1 MKIAK
6 RRRREFKTDYI
17 ARFGLLKSGFPRLV
31 VRKTDH
37 YLIAHIVISKEAQ
50 DSTIAYAN
58 SKDLSK
64 FGWSLNPKN
73 LAAAY
78 LSGFLLGKKYLKN
91 NKKSEKLILDS
102 GLQRSTKESRIYGV
116 VKGVVDAG
124 ADVLCDSKM
133 FPKESRINM
142 EYKNKKIKELL
153 ENVKKEIEKNA

>member
-1 MKIAK
+1 MRIAK
-6 RRRREFKTDYI
+6 RRRREFKTDYK
-17 ARFGLLKSGFPRLV
+17 ARFSLLKSGLLRLV

-37 YLIAHIVISKEAQ
+37 YLIAHIVASKEAQ
-50 DSTIAYAN
+50 DSTIVYAN
-58 SKDLSK
+58 SKELSK
-64 FGWSLNPKN
+64 FGWPLNPKN

-91 NKKSEKLILDS
+91 NKKPGKLILDS

-124 ADVLCDSKM
+124 VEVLCDSKM
-133 FPKESRINM
+133 FPKQERINM